1 MEPLSP
7 AAVAELRRRRL
18 AHLEQRDDDEER
30 RRDAAQAARLGA
42 FLGPAALAY
51 ATNAQAAPNT
61 GPEAQPAPIAPA
73 TRSSVQPARQPS
85 VPPEPAAPA
94 ERVCRI
100 CFGGPEAGVLFSPCR
115 CRGTS
120 RFVHVSCLAAWRTI
134 SVGRSSFH
142 ACDVCGFRYN
152 TRRASWAPYLE
163 LQSPALVLA
172 ALMLSL
178 LVVAVSALAHV
189 FQMWSGTN
197 LSLLFYLNVRWLP
210 PWHGGWLHQ
219 WFQPATARRV
229 SQLDALVSGVVLCGV
244 AGTALS
250 ALRRY
255 RRDPQAFWSVVAP
268 AVGSAFLSAGTPAL
282 RIFVV
287 GGLSWGFA
295 AMAHSLKVQSR
306 RLITRC
312 GEIVLDEGAT

>member
-18 AHLEQRDDDEER
+18 AHLEHRNDDAEER
-30 RRDAAQAARLGA
+30 RRDAAQAARLAA
-42 FLGPAALAY
+42 FLGPAAIRY
-51 ATNAQAAPNT
+51 ATNAPQAAPTT
-61 GPEAQPAPIAPA
+61 GPEAQPAPPPTAP
-73 TRSSVQPARQPS
+73 RSSE
-85 VPPEPAAPA
+85 PPEAAAPT

-100 CFGGPEAGVLFSPCR
+100 CFGGPEAGILFSPCR

-120 RFVHVSCLAAWRTI
+120 RFVHVNCLAAWRTI

-142 ACDVCGFRYN
+142 ACDVCSFRYN
-152 TRRASWAPYLE
+152 TRRARWAPYLE

-172 ALMLSL
+172 ALMLSA

-189 FQMWSGTN
+189 IQRPLRSLSGTN
-197 LSLLFYLNVRWLP
+197 ISLLFYLNVRWLP

-229 SQLDALVSGVVLCGV
+229 AQLDALVSGIVLCGV

-255 RRDPQAFWSVVAP
+255 RRDPQAFWSVVVP

-287 GGLSWGFA
+287 GGLSWGFC
-295 AMAHSLKVQSR
+295 AMAHSLKIQSR

-312 GEIVLDEGAT
+312 GEIVLDQGDT

>member
-1 MEPLSP
+1 MDPLSP

-18 AHLEQRDDDEER
+18 AHLEQRDDDAEER
-30 RRDAAQAARLGA
+30 RGDAAQAARLAA

-51 ATNAQAAPNT
+51 ATNTAQAAPTT
-61 GPEAQPAPIAPA
+61 GPEAQPAPPPTAP
-73 TRSSVQPARQPS
+73 RSNE
-85 VPPEPAAPA
+85 PPEPAAPT

-120 RFVHVSCLAAWRTI
+120 RFVHVNCLAAWRTI

-142 ACDVCGFRYN
+142 ACDVCGFRYS

-172 ALMLSL
+172 ALMLSC
-178 LVVAVSALAHV
+178 LVVAVSALAHL
-189 FQMWSGTN
+189 FQRWGSIN
-197 LSLLFYLNVRWLP
+197 ISLHFYLNVHWLP

-229 SQLDALVSGVVLCGV
+229 AQFDALVSGIVLCGV
-244 AGTALS
+244 AGTSLS

-287 GGLSWGFA
+287 GGLSWGFF
-295 AMAHSLKVQSR
+295 AMAHSLKIQSR

-312 GEIVLDEGAT
+312 GEIVLDQGDT